1 MLASL
6 ANISESIPNLLGHP
20 VWVFYIPWNPLNR
33 SDEQRIQFVFDLRSR
48 FLITDQRSKS
58 FVFLRPVLH
67 KFDGALKI
75 IGISRVEFQV
85 RCQLQKNFS
94 DPILWAFQSRH
105 QLSIK
110 EDQF

>member
-6 ANISESIPNLLGHP
+6 ANISEPIPNLLGHT

-33 SDEQRIQFVFDLRSR
+33 SNEQRIQFVFDLRSR

-105 QLSIK
+105 QLSIR